1 MRLPFF
7 LWIAAAAV
15 AAPVASE
22 WVYFGSGHRLEY
34 RAVAHGNRIMDF
46 SYAGYRAG
54 GVRLPS
60 VATAKTLAPAPG
72 DSTLRIQQALDAV
85 GQSAPGAVLLGPGTY
100 ELAGTLS
107 ISTSG
112 VVLRGSGSGVGGTVI
127 KLTGDPHRFLQ
138 IRGTGKWEAAGRHV
152 DVTDPYVPSGAQ
164 SFHVKEPAAFRA
176 GDTILVDHPITAA
189 WIHFMGMDTLVRD
202 GKLQTWIKA
211 GTSIHTDRAIRA
223 IDGNR
228 ITLDAPLS
236 DSLDSAYFD
245 SPGAT
250 IVKYSFPGRI
260 SEVGVESLRVEA
272 PGLDVPIA
280 SGQFTVLQ
288 MDAVIDGW
296 VRDIDVQET
305 QNSVTIGPAAK
316 RITLERVRIHHTL
329 PHSGAAAPADFSLS
343 GTQVLLDRC
352 VVDGEGT
359 WPVVTQATVTGPIV
373 VLNFSGTAHA
383 GVSPH
388 QRWAT
393 GLLVDGLKLPNT
405 VARTPGVAFSNRKT
419 AGSGHG
425 WDVGWAVAWN
435 VTSPFLMVQ
444 QPPGAMNWCVGCA
457 GERVKKDDP
466 SGIFESQGVEVLP
479 ASLYV
484 EQLRQRLGDAAVR
497 NIGY

>member
-7 LWIAAAAV
+7 LWIAAAAA

-34 RAVAHGNRIMDF
+34 RADAHGNRIMDF

-72 DSTLRIQQALDAV
+72 DSTARIQQALDAV

-112 VVLRGSGSGVGGTVI
+112 VVLRGSGSGAGGTVI

-176 GDTILVDHPITAA
+176 GDTILVDHPVTAA

-202 GKLQTWIKA
+202 GKAQTWIKA
-211 GTSIHTDRAIRA
+211 GTSIRTDRVIQA
-223 IDGNR
+223 IDGNQ

-245 SPGAT
+245 PPGAT

-272 PGLDVPIA
+272 PSLDVPIT

-296 VRDIDVQET
+296 ARDIDVQET
-305 QNSVTIGPAAK
+305 QNGVTIGPAAK
-316 RITLERVRIHHTL
+316 RITLERG
-329 PHSGAAAPADFSLS
+329 PHSPCAAAQRSRRSRRFLAL
-343 GTQVLLDRC
+343 G
-352 VVDGEGT
+352 
-359 WPVVTQATVTGPIV
+359 
-373 VLNFSGTAHA
+373 HA
-383 GVSPH
+383 GSARPMRCGWRRH
-388 QRWAT
+388 LARSDAGDRHRTHRGAELQRRR
-393 GLLVDGLKLPNT
+393 
-405 VARTPGVAFSNRKT
+405 RTPASRRINAGRPGFWWTDSNCRIRWRARPESPSPIARRRARDMVGML
-419 AGSGHG
+419 AGQWRG
-425 WDVGWAVAWN
+425 
-435 VTSPFLMVQ
+435 M
-444 QPPGAMNWCVGCA
+444 
-457 GERVKKDDP
+457 
-466 SGIFESQGVEVLP
+466 
-479 ASLYV
+479 
-484 EQLRQRLGDAAVR
+484 
-497 NIGY
+497 